1 MTDETSHAIALEAKQ
16 KPIRPC
22 TRDLNELQV
31 IARNSNWFIALFAPF
46 VIGRSNICGIGFWTV
61 ISTAFLNLIL
71 GSRYIRNN

>member
-1 MTDETSHAIALEAKQ
+1 MIDETSYAIALEAKQ
-16 KPIRPC
+16 KPITPC

-31 IARNSNWFIALFAPF
+31 IAKNSNWSIALFAPF
-46 VIGRSNICGIGFWTV
+46 VIGRSNNSGIGFWTV

>member
-1 MTDETSHAIALEAKQ
+1 MTDETSYAIALEAKQ
-16 KPIRPC
+16 KPITPC

-31 IARNSNWFIALFAPF
+31 I
-46 VIGRSNICGIGFWTV
+46 GRSNNSGIGFWTV